1 MLPVRISG
9 VASAACS
16 VAQRR
21 GDEGERE
28 WLSERNYPR
37 WLCHMPSLRHE
48 GKEESLRDGEQEQC
62 MFVHAFLKQN
72 LSLTLTPRSLAAKVG
87 L

>member
-1 MLPVRISG
+1 MRERGNGYLRGITPVG
-9 VASAACS
+9 F
-16 VAQRR
+16 
-21 GDEGERE
+21 
-28 WLSERNYPR
+28 
-37 WLCHMPSLRHE
+37 SLNHE
-48 GKEESLRDGEQEQC
+48 GKEESSRDREQEQC